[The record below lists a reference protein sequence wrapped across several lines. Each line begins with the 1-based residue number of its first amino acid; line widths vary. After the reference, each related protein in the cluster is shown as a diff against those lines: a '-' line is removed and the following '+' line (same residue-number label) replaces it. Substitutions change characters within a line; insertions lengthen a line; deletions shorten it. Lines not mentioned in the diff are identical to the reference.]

1 MIFDSIAQGIHAFRS
16 SGIGR
21 LSWKLMIAAL
31 YTLGGVYLLLHPF
44 LALVALTF
52 ALAVFFFVQGVL
64 ELAAYLFSRSGR
76 KSSWVLINGF
86 VSIILGGMIWKHWPS
101 SSLWALGQL
110 VGIGMLMTGLTRLI
124 MALAM
129 RRRAAELRNTH
140 VPEVQAA

>member
-1 MIFDSIAQGIHAFRS
+1 
-16 SGIGR
+16 
-21 LSWKLMIAAL
+21 MIAAL

-44 LALVALTF
+44 LAVVALTF
-52 ALAVFFFVQGVL
+52 ALAIFFFVQGVL
-64 ELAAYLFSRSGR
+64 ELTDYLFSRSGR

-86 VSIILGGMIWKHWPS
+86 VSIILGGMIWRHWPS

-110 VGIGMLMTGLTRLI
+110 VGIGMLMTGVTRLI